1 MNAVELRPATPTP
14 SYEPATPAFI
24 PEPVLER
31 AQEAAAQEAVS
42 AWPAKPTAVIEELP
56 VAEAVGSASVPSSIE
71 EAVARARGPA
81 TQTEAHPAETYRAK
95 AIAKPLEL
103 PPDLVQVETSQNVSQ
118 PPAQFDAAGEVTQAR
133 RPRRPHAE
141 PAIESQPLVQIE
153 TRSGPT
159 D

>member
-1 MNAVELRPATPTP
+1 
-14 SYEPATPAFI
+14 
-24 PEPVLER
+24 VL
-31 AQEAAAQEAVS
+31 
-42 AWPAKPTAVIEELP
+42 TEEVP
-56 VAEAVGSASVPSSIE
+56 VAKAAESASVPSSIV
-71 EAVARARGPA
+71 EAVVYAQAPA
-81 TQTEAHPAETYRAK
+81 TLPDTHPAETYRAK

-103 PPDLVQVETSQNVSQ
+103 PPDLVQVETSHKVSQ
-118 PPAQFDAAGEVTQAR
+118 PPAQFDAAGDATQAR